1 MIDPKK
7 VEFSIYADIPHLIT
21 PIITQPK
28 KAIVGLNSAVAEMD
42 RRYDLMSELRTKDI
56 DSYNRKAQVE
66 GMEKFPYL
74 VIIIDELADLM
85 MTGGKEV
92 EFALARIAQMGRA
105 SGIHII
111 VATQRPSV
119 DVVTG
124 LIKTN
129 LPSRISYKV
138 GSKIDSKVILDTF
151 GAESLLGKGDMLFTP
166 PGVGGVTRLHAP
178 WNTEEEIE
186 KVAEFIK
193 SQQEVAY
200 DKNFMLDEKDNL
212 VSENLGE
219 SGENNDLITEAKKII
234 LQDKKTSA
242 SYLQRRLN
250 IGYNKAANLVEQLER
265 EGFLSAPNVKGVRE
279 ILGS

>member
-1 MIDPKK
+1 
-7 VEFSIYADIPHLIT
+7 
-21 PIITQPK
+21 
-28 KAIVGLNSAVAEMD
+28 
-42 RRYDLMSELRTKDI
+42 
-56 DSYNRKAQVE
+56 
-66 GMEKFPYL
+66 
-74 VIIIDELADLM
+74 M

-186 KVAEFIK
+186 RVAEFIK
-193 SQQEVAY
+193 SQQAVVY
-200 DKNFMLDEKDNL
+200 DKNFMLDERDNL
-212 VSENLGE
+212 VSENLSE
-219 SGENNDLITEAKKII
+219 SGENSDLISEAKKII

-265 EGFLSAPNVKGVRE
+265 DGFLSAPNVKGVRE